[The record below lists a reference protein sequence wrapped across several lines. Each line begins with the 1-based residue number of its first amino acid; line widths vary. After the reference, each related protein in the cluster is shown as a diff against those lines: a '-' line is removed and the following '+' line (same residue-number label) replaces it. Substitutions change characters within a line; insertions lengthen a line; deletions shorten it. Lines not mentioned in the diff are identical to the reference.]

1 MPISDKPDG
10 LVNFGL
16 TLEEAK
22 ALPPGKR
29 RTVAGYL
36 VRYGYYDQA
45 LDLLGQMAD
54 EQPEGMLYRMWLVW
68 AMLGCGRVDEA
79 DSLSQELISEFADKM
94 SVIFTRADVLF
105 TQGEAE
111 SAYYLLKAYEDE
123 PREGYL
129 YWAKLGLACQRRGSW
144 NRAYASLERSL
155 KIYRTHEQEPEHDP
169 AFWVALSQQE
179 EHDGSESREFRD
191 YFESLRHNEEL
202 RVLAELDKPNPR
214 SSRFKPGAGETPAE
228 LLPTDDANTVATAT
242 IADEPVERNIELESH
257 LKRIFGFEEF
267 RKGQQQVVEHVLA
280 GESVLA
286 VMPTGAGKSLCY
298 QLPAMLLNGLTL
310 VVSPLIALMKDQI
323 DSLPAEVRQQVTL
336 INSTLKGNEIDKRLQ
351 EIRQGGYKLIYAAP
365 ERLRQGPF
373 LHALRSRGVSLLV
386 VDEAHCV
393 SMWGHDFRPDYLF
406 IGNALRYLGYPPVLA
421 MTATATAKMRIEI
434 ANYFG
439 RQLNVIS
446 TGTHRP
452 NLFLQSIY
460 ARTDED
466 KMRRIISLCKEI
478 DGSGII
484 YTRSRRKTEKL
495 ARILSR
501 ERICATYYHAGM
513 DADERTRTQEEFM
526 SGRWRVICATVAF
539 GMGIDKPDVRFV
551 IHYSLPEALEDYYQ
565 EAGRAGRDG
574 LRSRCVLLST
584 PSDKA
589 SITRWMNR
597 ERVDAELPRACYKI
611 IRELTIDSPFAAIHL
626 DDFERELGQDETKIR
641 VAISM
646 LENIG
651 MIRRHPDVPMTM
663 TIGLTQEGINQ
674 NGELAEFVKNARI
687 RPGQRLSIETMSLS
701 IRTGISPCDLEEKL
715 LTWQAEGSMTYW
727 GSGRLMLL
735 ERLPA
740 PKDSKYRLDNLI
752 SRYAQVQ
759 EGRVEEVFQYAET
772 HKCKH
777 NMIAHHFGEPAITNC
792 SACDKCS
799 SLYASDTPVSKQE
812 ANLKDIFTEEQ
823 KRLKIIETVNMIP
836 GKVGFTG
843 LVRVLKGSIASYI
856 KIDTCPNFGVFAD
869 LPRATVER
877 CVSKLLE
884 DGSIFRDESEYR
896 LIWPRK

>member
-1 MPISDKPDG
+1 MPISYKPDG

-29 RTVAGYL
+29 RTVARYL

-79 DSLSQELISEFADKM
+79 DSLSQELISEFTDKM

-111 SAYYLLKAYEDE
+111 SAYDLLKAYEDE
-123 PREGYL
+123 PQEGYF
-129 YWAKLGLACQRRGSW
+129 YWAKLGLACQRRDLW
-144 NRAYASLERSL
+144 NKARNALERSL
-155 KIYRTHEQEPEHDP
+155 TIYRTHEQEPEHTP
-169 AFWVALSQQE
+169 AAVFFWLSLAQQE
-179 EHDGSESREFRD
+179 KHDGSESREFRD
-191 YFESLRHNEEL
+191 YFESLRHNEEQ
-202 RVLAELDKPNPR
+202 RVIAELNK
-214 SSRFKPGAGETPAE
+214 SSELKSGKGETPAE
-228 LLPTDDANTVATAT
+228 LLPTNDANTVATAT

-323 DSLPAEVRQQVTL
+323 DSLPAEVQQQVTL

-351 EIRQGGYKLIYAAP
+351 EIRQGGYKLIYVAP

-421 MTATATAKMRIEI
+421 MTATANAKMRIEI

-452 NLFLQSIY
+452 NLFLQSIS
-460 ARTDED
+460 APTDEE
-466 KMRRIISLCKEI
+466 KMRRVISLCKEI

-574 LRSRCVLLST
+574 LHSRCVLLST

-589 SITRWMNR
+589 SITRWVHR
-597 ERVDAELPRACYKI
+597 ERVDADIPRACYEI

-687 RPGQRLSIETMSLS
+687 KSGQRLSIETMNLS
-701 IRTGISPCDLEEKL
+701 SRTGISPHYLEEKL
-715 LTWQAEGSMTYW
+715 LNWQADGSMTYW
-727 GSGRLMLL
+727 GSGRMMLL

-740 PKDSKYRLDNLI
+740 PNDSRHRLDNLI

-759 EGRVEEVFQYAET
+759 EGRVEEVFRYAET

-777 NMIAHHFGEPAITNC
+777 DMIARHFGEPAITDC
-792 SACDKCS
+792 SACDSCS
-799 SLYASDTPVSKQE
+799 PLYASDEPVSKHT
-812 ANLKDIFTEEQ
+812 ADVKDIFTDEQ

-843 LVRVLKGSIASYI
+843 LVRVLKGSISSYI
-856 KIDTCPNFGVFAD
+856 KKDTCPNFGVFAD

-896 LIWPRK
+896 LIWPQK